1 MDGESLMDR
10 PVLGAQAA
18 SLLPELR
25 ALRAD
30 FRRLIEAETSRDIAD
45 MTEQCLVRLEIMI
58 ERLESA
64 SANGGSANG

>member
-1 MDGESLMDR
+1 MGK
-10 PVLGAQAA
+10 PALGAQTA

-30 FRRLIEAETSRDIAD
+30 FRRLIEAETSREIAD

-64 SANGGSANG
+64 NGGRETEKGEN